1 MHTVQAR
8 GILSAEKCMNVY
20 RGCTHG
26 CIYCDSRSVCY
37 GMDHPFEDVAVK
49 ENAPELLD
57 RALRGKKRR
66 CMIHTGAMCDPYLPL
81 EAQCRLTRRC
91 NEIIARRGFGLSIQ
105 TKSDG
110 ILEDL
115 DLLQRI
121 ARQSK
126 CVAQM
131 TLTTCDEKL
140 CKILEPGVCG
150 TRRRARALKQMTQ
163 AGIETVAW
171 ISPILPFLNDTE
183 ENLRGLLELC
193 FDAGVKGILCW
204 NMGVTLR
211 EGSREYFYQALD
223 RHFPGLK
230 REYARQYG
238 LAYECVS
245 PAEPAA
251 HGNFP
256 QRMRKAGRDASC
268 GRNLPVSSR
277 IPRRRRTAF
286 LFLNRA
292 GGYPPVNGAAQGHD
306 GFQVR
311 FRGRL
316 GSHIAHIRVADH
328 PRQRQLPGFALGKF
342 VHLLNQQPPQALLIG
357 PMGPEGFLKPGR
369 VGVGKAVRHV
379 VQGLPQKEPVH
390 KPQIAPLFQGAQP
403 PHQPRAPAVV
413 SMPSG
418 AAGAQKAPQIGGVI
432 VIRFHA
438 APQERGAFSGAGTA
452 PAPQ

>member
-91 NEIIARRGFGLSIQ
+91 SEIIARRGFGLSIQ

-150 TRRRARALKQMTQ
+150 TRRRARALKQMTG

-245 PAEPAA
+245 PQSPRLMEIFHSECEKRGVMHHVDEIFRYLHEFPAAGEQLSFFWRLPDGKWRSTGARWFSGPFPGKARFPYSAHTRRRPSTPAAASGFRFGKVRPSAEPAA
-251 HGNFP
+251 PAVAPHRHDVPRGIP
-256 QRMRKAGRDASC
+256 ETGAC
-268 GRNLPVSSR
+268 GR
-277 IPRRRRTAF
+277 
-286 LFLNRA
+286 
-292 GGYPPVNGAAQGHD
+292 G
-306 GFQVR
+306 
-311 FRGRL
+311 
-316 GSHIAHIRVADH
+316 
-328 PRQRQLPGFALGKF
+328 
-342 VHLLNQQPPQALLIG
+342 
-357 PMGPEGFLKPGR
+357 
-369 VGVGKAVRHV
+369 
-379 VQGLPQKEPVH
+379 
-390 KPQIAPLFQGAQP
+390 
-403 PHQPRAPAVV
+403 
-413 SMPSG
+413 
-418 AAGAQKAPQIGGVI
+418 
-432 VIRFHA
+432 
-438 APQERGAFSGAGTA
+438 
-452 PAPQ
+452 

>member
-57 RALRGKKRR
+57 RVLRGKKRR

-91 NEIIARRGFGLSIQ
+91 SEIIARRGFGLSIQ

-183 ENLRGLLELC
+183 ENLRGLLE
-193 FDAGVKGILCW
+193 
-204 NMGVTLR
+204 
-211 EGSREYFYQALD
+211 
-223 RHFPGLK
+223 
-230 REYARQYG
+230 
-238 LAYECVS
+238 
-245 PAEPAA
+245 
-251 HGNFP
+251 HGRYP
-256 QRMRKAGRDASC
+256 AGRQP
-268 GRNLPVSSR
+268 GV
-277 IPRRRRTAF
+277 F
-286 LFLNRA
+286 LS
-292 GGYPPVNGAAQGHD
+292 GP
-306 GFQVR
+306 
-311 FRGRL
+311 
-316 GSHIAHIRVADH
+316 GS
-328 PRQRQLPGFALGKF
+328 
-342 VHLLNQQPPQALLIG
+342 
-357 PMGPEGFLKPGR
+357 
-369 VGVGKAVRHV
+369 
-379 VQGLPQKEPVH
+379 
-390 KPQIAPLFQGAQP
+390 
-403 PHQPRAPAVV
+403 
-413 SMPSG
+413 
-418 AAGAQKAPQIGGVI
+418 
-432 VIRFHA
+432 
-438 APQERGAFSGAGTA
+438 AFSGPEAGIRPAIRPGLRMRQPGRARGSWKFSTA
-452 PAPQ
+452 NAKSGA